1 MPAWRV
7 DSKVFNVV
15 PPKVEYSLTALGE
28 TFVEPFRTLYSWAQ
42 ENASALDRLEDNQR
56 KSGVSAEV

>member
-1 MPAWRV
+1 M
-7 DSKVFNVV
+7 FNVV

-56 KSGVSAEV
+56 KSGVSPEV